1 MWCFSFSNL
10 LIFFFKVFF
19 SFISV
24 LLITLFV
31 IFLLYWKKK
40 FDFYLKVYCRNK
52 VHIFVIKAK
61 KYLRHLGGNNIALRI
76 KHNILFKVDRDTD
89 VSGHSTTNGIVDI
102 DNQRFFFLCD
112 MTCTDVQVVTIS
124 EIQLDWNFVIMVF
137 ADGLF

>member
-1 MWCFSFSNL
+1 MVF
-10 LIFFFKVFF
+10 FFFK
-19 SFISV
+19 SSN
-24 LLITLFV
+24 
-31 IFLLYWKKK
+31 IFLQSFFQFYRCFTYYFICYSPAILEKK